1 MNRLENE
8 ETNLKKITDVTHN
21 KLMAMSY
28 KKAMGII
35 ADKEKSGEVFTK
47 TDKIKKCQEL
57 MVMSYETTLDFIKKD
72 FNYIILIYVLLFSKT
87 KKKGIIKQRNC

>member
-1 MNRLENE
+1 MDSNFEKATDELLNRLDDE

-21 KLMAMSY
+21 ILMTMSY

-47 TDKIKKCQEL
+47 NVK
-57 MVMSYETTLDFIKKD
+57 
-72 FNYIILIYVLLFSKT
+72 N
-87 KKKGIIKQRNC
+87 